1 MKIVLLTNKS
11 ARAAH
16 ILREMKNRNVQAE
29 AIFIGIQ
36 RPISLGAKLRKLRRL
51 GPTGALRVIA
61 KRARKTL
68 APMELRM
75 ISQRTRWKLAPSTAK
90 EWFSN
95 DFYRS
100 YSDKVYTVDDFNGQ
114 ECEQLLKEFEPDLVI
129 LGGTGIIRKN
139 IIDIPKIGIL
149 NAHPGLLPKYRGV
162 DVIPWAIYHGNPVG
176 VTVHFVDEG
185 IDTGAIVVQE
195 VIEITESD
203 TIESLGK
210 KADRLAGELMAET
223 VLRIAN
229 GEHIKVIPQS
239 REDGEQYYRMPVR
252 LFQETRRRIER
263 IRGESKQGDRKAQ
276 PTS

>member
-16 ILREMKNRNVQAE
+16 ILRDMKNRNVQVE

-114 ECEQLLKEFEPDLVI
+114 ECEQLLKEIEPDLVI

-162 DVIPWAIYHGNPVG
+162 DVISWAIYHGNPVG

-185 IDTGAIVVQE
+185 IDTGSIVLQEAIG
-195 VIEITESD
+195 ITESD

-210 KADRLAGELMAET
+210 KADRLAGELMAEI
-223 VLRIAN
+223 VQKVVD
-229 GEHIKVIPQS
+229 GESIEVVPQS
-239 REDGEQYYRMPVR
+239 IADGKQYHRMPVR
-252 LFQETRRRIER
+252 QFRETLRRLRKLTEAAQG
-263 IRGESKQGDRKAQ
+263 RGFEGIVRR
-276 PTS
+276 